1 MMGAM
6 ALPAPRRGAPARV
19 AVVLAGVLALGACTG
34 GPDPAPARVT
44 PSASGTAPDPGG
56 APSPEADHASVAL
69 TSGAVAFDVTVPGP
83 AAEPGADPPVR
94 VEADDD
100 GLEPD
105 DGTVLTVRPGADAAT
120 LALATPGTLTANPDG
135 TVTVLDAAGTPVGG
149 LSAPVVVD
157 GGSGPVD
164 GSPARR
170 AALTVS
176 GSATA
181 ELVVVR
187 SDGEPSGRGDALA
200 AAPGAYAVTT
210 TLGTAT
216 VRSAVWGDREGGLS
230 LAVDPTAWARAAG
243 VAGSDVLWA
252 QLVAAE
258 PDADAP
264 GMHDQLVCHAL
275 GAPEKATWNLEPW
288 RPDVGLVAVL
298 AARCNPT

>member
-1 MMGAM
+1 M
-6 ALPAPRRGAPARV
+6 ALLAPRRGAPAR
-19 AVVLAGVLALGACTG
+19 AAAVLAGVLLLGACTG
-34 GPDPAPARVT
+34 GPEPAPAPVK
-44 PSASGTAPDPGG
+44 PSASGTAPTTGG
-56 APSPEADHASVAL
+56 VPSPDAAPDAVTL
-69 TSGAVAFDVTVPGP
+69 TSGPVAFEVTVPGP

-100 GLEPD
+100 G
-105 DGTVLTVRPGADAAT
+105 GTVLTLRPGAEAA
-120 LALATPGTLTANPDG
+120 ALVLTTPGTLTANADG

-149 LSAPVVVD
+149 LSAPTVVD

-164 GSPARR
+164 GSPAPR
-170 AALTVS
+170 AALAVS
-176 GSATA
+176 GSTTA
-181 ELVVVR
+181 EVVVVR
-187 SDGEPSGRGDALA
+187 PDGEASGRGDALA
-200 AAPGAYAVTT
+200 ATSGAYAVTT
-210 TLGTAT
+210 ALGTAT

-230 LAVDPTAWARAAG
+230 LAVDPTAWARTAG
-243 VAGSDVLWA
+243 VAGSDVLWT

-275 GAPEKATWNLEPW
+275 GAPDKATWNLEPW